1 MPRTLA
7 LGSPRWRDTS
17 RPRIFAVLPLSG
29 IPTLGPD
36 AHAGSRTRVTSMGG
50 LYDAATLHALLCS
63 YCLQTRL
70 CMTSFGCMGNSSRLG
85 RTRHC
90 CSSPRAAGLD
100 RQATWHG
107 AMGSCAADARTLSR
121 GRAHVGAA
129 VRRAPGDMLLL
140 ARDVDRQFTQQS
152 PLQHEASV
160 AAGSAACLPHW
171 QPRCRQRGDS
181 SPCGQSPMDF

>member
-1 MPRTLA
+1 
-7 LGSPRWRDTS
+7 
-17 RPRIFAVLPLSG
+17 
-29 IPTLGPD
+29 
-36 AHAGSRTRVTSMGG
+36 MGG

-63 YCLQTRL
+63 YCPQARL
-70 CMTSFGCMGNSSRLG
+70 CMTSLGCMGNSSRLG

-121 GRAHVGAA
+121 GRAHMAAA

-140 ARDVDRQFTQQS
+140 ASPEAWPSCSGRKRLCRGGGGCEMRMPGVEPGSQAWGGLYDTATLHVLSDHVCCRSVTTWARRQTD
-152 PLQHEASV
+152 
-160 AAGSAACLPHW
+160 AGT
-171 QPRCRQRGDS
+171 
-181 SPCGQSPMDF
+181 